1 MNELIRKIEG
11 MAELNN
17 RYLSQSTYLSN
28 IERELHELRY
38 STKRMKNINDGVDH
52 LWSVKET

>member
-1 MNELIRKIEG
+1 

-38 STKRMKNINDGVDH
+38 SAKRMKNINDGVDH